1 MIVNTN
7 YVDPNAGGGLTF
19 NVASQ
24 FANDDQI
31 NAVIPINSPFNF
43 QQTGS
48 VRFCRPFDNPT
59 KSIGLA
65 AITTDY
71 RTSPFDST
79 TKGNEISFVAV
90 EIDWDNQTMQCS
102 VSDKQ
107 FLFSNNGRTFT
118 LQWLSLGSSWSDYSQ
133 VYGIVLPSA

>member
-7 YVDPNAGGGLTF
+7 YVDPNAGGGGLTF

-31 NAVIPINSPFNF
+31 NAVTPINLNF
-43 QQTGS
+43 QAA
-48 VRFCRPFDNPT
+48 VRFYRPFDNPT

-71 RTSPFDST
+71 RASSFNST
-79 TKGNEISFVAV
+79 TKGGGISFVAV

-102 VSDKQ
+102 VPDKQ
-107 FLFSNNGRTFT
+107 FLFSNDGRTFA
-118 LQWLSLGSSWSDYSQ
+118 LQWLDSSWGDYSQ
-133 VYGIVLPSA
+133 VCGIVLPSA